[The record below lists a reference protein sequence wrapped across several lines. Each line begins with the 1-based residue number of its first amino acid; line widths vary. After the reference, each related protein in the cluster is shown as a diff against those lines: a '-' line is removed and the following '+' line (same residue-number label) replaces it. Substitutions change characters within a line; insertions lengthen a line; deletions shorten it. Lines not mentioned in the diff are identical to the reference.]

1 MKVIFRKFFNFFTQ
15 GPQQCHRQKDK
26 TPQHARQVG
35 QQIAQLQGPAA
46 EQEEVPDRAQEDGAD
61 VEEADPSVPHGNGE
75 HEEGDGHRQPEQQV
89 QRAPQ
94 QGQAYPDPEHP
105 EQVVQHP
112 HQGPQHQGGGKGE
125 GLPGHRDLHGPP
137 PQRNS
142 RENSPPLSRPLSS

>member
-75 HEEGDGHRQPEQQV
+75 HEEGDGHRQPEQQI
-89 QRAPQ
+89 QRASQ
-94 QGQAYPDPEHP
+94 QRQA
-105 EQVVQHP
+105 HP
-112 HQGPQHQGGGKGE
+112 HPGPQHQGGGKGE

>member
-1 MKVIFRKFFNFFTQ
+1 MKVIFRKFFKFFTQ
-15 GPQQCHRQKDK
+15 SGQQCHWQKDK
-26 TPQHARQVG
+26 TPQKARQIG

-46 EQEEVPDRAQEDGAD
+46 EQEEIPNRAQEDGAD
-61 VEEADPSVPHGNGE
+61 VEEPDPAVPHSDGE

-94 QGQAYPDPEHP
+94 QGQAHPDPEHP
-105 EQVVQHP
+105 EQVVEHA
-112 HQGPQHQGGGKGE
+112 HQGPQHQGGRQRE
-125 GLPGHRDLHGPP
+125 GLPGHRDLHRPP

>member
-1 MKVIFRKFFNFFTQ
+1 MKVIFRKFFKFFTQ
-15 GPQQCHRQKDK
+15 SGQQCHRQKDK
-26 TPQHARQVG
+26 TPQKARQIG

-46 EQEEVPDRAQEDGAD
+46 EQEEVPNRAQEDGAD
-61 VEEADPSVPHGNGE
+61 VKEPDPSVPHSDGE

-94 QGQAYPDPEHP
+94 QGQAHPDPEHP
-105 EQVVQHP
+105 EQVVQHA
-112 HQGPQHQGGGKGE
+112 HQGPQYQGGRQRE
-125 GLPGHRDLHGPP
+125 GLPGNRDLHRPP